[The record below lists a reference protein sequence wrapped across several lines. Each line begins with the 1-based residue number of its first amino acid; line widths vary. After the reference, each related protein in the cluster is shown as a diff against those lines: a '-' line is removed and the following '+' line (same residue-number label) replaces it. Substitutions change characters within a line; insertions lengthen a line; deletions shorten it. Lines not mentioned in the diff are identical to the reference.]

1 MNTDFSQE
9 EKTVIKKLAARYRD
23 ICGEPVQE
31 SRRQA
36 WSALNSLKHRRP
48 LIYVRAFAWHEMPES
63 RPECENPFT
72 RNLEDWLKSRIFWH
86 SLNDD
91 SIFEPYFIVRAVY
104 RCCGWGWQIM
114 RSVSDEPRGS
124 FKVDYPIKDLS
135 KIEAFRMP
143 FHAIDEEETSSRL
156 EMTRELLDGEL
167 PCVVDR
173 GPAYRMWTGDIS
185 TDLGYLRGIE
195 NLMLDM
201 MDQPEELH
209 RLCSLLSQGI
219 LKTHE
224 EAEAAGDWSL
234 IDHQNQAMPYA
245 EELARPQPDVSAKRK
260 DLWGYM
266 ASQEFTLVSPEQFDE
281 FLLQYQL
288 PILKHFGLTAYGC
301 CEDLTRK
308 IDKLRQIPNLR
319 RIAVSPFANVRSCAE
334 QIGRDYVMSYR
345 PNPADL
351 LGPDCLELCGK
362 NIRRD
367 FGFLK
372 ESFFDITL
380 KDIETV
386 EYDPHRIRNWVET
399 VRKIVEETF

>member
-1 MNTDFSQE
+1 MSVHFLQK
-9 EKTVIKKLAARYRD
+9 EKALIRKLAARYRE
-23 ICGEPVQE
+23 ICEEPVQE
-31 SRRQA
+31 SRRRA
-36 WSALNSLKHRRP
+36 WAGLNSLKHSRP
-48 LIYVRAFAWHEMPES
+48 LVYVRAFAWHEMPES
-63 RPECENPFT
+63 KLECEEPFAQ
-72 RNLEDWLKSRIFWH
+72 NLENWLKSRIFWH

-91 SIFEPYFIVRAVY
+91 SIFEPYFIVGAAY
-104 RCCGWGWQIM
+104 RCTGWGWEIQ
-114 RSVSDEPRGS
+114 RHFSDEPRGS
-124 FKVDYPIKDLS
+124 FKVDYPIKDLT
-135 KIEAFRMP
+135 KTEAFRMP
-143 FHAIDEEETSSRL
+143 FHAIDEEETSNRL
-156 EMTRELLDGEL
+156 EMACELLGDEL
-167 PCVVDR
+167 PYVIDR
-173 GPAYRMWTGDIS
+173 GPAYRMWTADIS
-185 TDLGYLRGIE
+185 TSLGYLRGIE
-195 NLMLDM
+195 NLMFDM

-209 RLCSLLSQGI
+209 SLCARMSQGV

-245 EELARPQPDVSAKRK
+245 LELPWPQPDAPAKRK

-266 ASQEFTLVSPEQFDE
+266 ASQEFTLISPEQFDE

-319 RIAVSPFANVRSCAE
+319 RIAVSPFADVRSCTE

-351 LGPDCLELCGK
+351 MGSDCLELCEK

-367 FGFLK
+367 FAFLK
-372 ESFFDITL
+372 GTFFDITL
-380 KDIETV
+380 KDVETV
-386 EYDPHRIRNWVET
+386 EYDPHRIGDWVKT